1 MTSIRCSGRV
11 IELECRV
18 RADAGQTRC
27 VSPALSEALHQQYQ
41 RWPAWSVQ
49 LHYDNL
55 AVLCATDPTL
65 GPLPSYATVRRHMK
79 VQGWSRRSA
88 PPRATLGA
96 ERAAQRLEQREVRS
110 FEAEYFMSLLHLDFH
125 HGSRKIITP
134 EGQWITPLLLG
145 IIDDHSRLICHA
157 QWYLS
162 ETAEVLV
169 HGLSQAFQ
177 KHGLP
182 RAVMTD
188 NGAAMQAAEFT
199 QGLHRL
205 GILHEPTLP
214 YSPYQNAKQ
223 EKFWATLEGRL
234 MAMLSA
240 DADLSLARLN
250 DLTQVWLIQAYHHT
264 VHSELSTTPLKRALD
279 SRSVARPSP
288 ETLTLQRA
296 FCQQVARRQRRR
308 DGTFSLEGV
317 RFEVPDRYRA
327 FETLTIAYA
336 RWDLGFVELL
346 DPQTQAPLCRLYPL
360 DKRANAEGRRRRRQ
374 TPPSAPVPPG
384 DSTPPLLRQ
393 LLADYADTGRPPP
406 YLPFEDTDE

>member
-1 MTSIRCSGRV
+1 M
-11 IELECRV
+11 
-18 RADAGQTRC
+18 
-27 VSPALSEALHQQYQ
+27 
-41 RWPAWSVQ
+41 
-49 LHYDNL
+49 
-55 AVLCATDPTL
+55 
-65 GPLPSYATVRRHMK
+65 
-79 VQGWSRRSA
+79 
-88 PPRATLGA
+88 
-96 ERAAQRLEQREVRS
+96 
-110 FEAEYFMSLLHLDFH
+110 
-125 HGSRKIITP
+125 
-134 EGQWITPLLLG
+134 LG

-234 MAMLSA
+234 MAMLTTA
-240 DADLSLARLN
+240 GDLSLARLN
-250 DLTQVWLIQAYHHT
+250 ELTQVWLIQAYHHT